1 MCHTHT
7 RNTDQIPIRILNPRK
22 NMISRDVT
30 TRDKTPSVSDVISAF
45 LKEGN
50 IVTSPYKE
58 IEFCS
63 IVFFLSLHV
72 H

>member
-30 TRDKTPSVSDVISAF
+30 TRDKTPLVSDVISAF

-50 IVTSPYKE
+50 IVTPYKE

-63 IVFFLSLHV
+63 IVFFFLSLHI

>member
-7 RNTDQIPIRILNPRK
+7 RNADQIPIRILNPRK
-22 NMISRDVT
+22 KMISGDVT
-30 TRDKTPSVSDVISAF
+30 VRDKTPSVSDVISAF

-50 IVTSPYKE
+50 IVTSPYKK

-63 IVFFLSLHV
+63 TVIFLSLPID
-72 H
+72 

>member
-1 MCHTHT
+1 MCHMHT

-30 TRDKTPSVSDVISAF
+30 PRDKTPSINDVISAF

-50 IVTSPYKE
+50 IPALTKKSNFVQ
-58 IEFCS
+58 
-63 IVFFLSLHV
+63 
-72 H
+72 